1 MTFDSVTQSDY
12 SQAVNDFHHARDLA
26 ALEQISSHLRGK
38 SADLLSFDDVVHKLH
53 ISGGSDRGLQDIPIK
68 SIVGSVGRYT
78 DFTRSFLPRHQ
89 SDAERWARV
98 KSIIVKP
105 GAPGLEPIQVY
116 KIGEAYFV
124 RDGHHRVSVAR
135 RLGAKYIQ
143 AYVIEVKTKV
153 PLTADVTPDELIIKA
168 EQADL
173 LNETHLDEILP
184 DVKIEVTVPGGY
196 PRLYEHIRVH
206 HYFMGIDLK
215 RDVTM
220 DEAVLHWYETVYL
233 PVVNIIRERGVLREF
248 PGRTEADL
256 YLWISEHR
264 EYIQHELG
272 WQIRPE
278 MAAKNFVR
286 EMSPR
291 LIWELRR
298 ITSNLLDRLIPDA
311 LEPSFQS
318 GEWVKEKRKHRDT
331 LFVDL
336 LVGVRGGDSGWSAV
350 EQAIVL
356 AQREHGQIHGLHM
369 SDEDVEPQ
377 DEAAVREHFDAMCRD
392 GGVEGSLAVASG
404 EVARVVCERAVFNDL
419 VILNMTYPPAQ
430 QMIAKMTSGFH
441 TILRR
446 CPCPVLAVPDVCT
459 TVDRLL
465 LAFDGSEKSREALFV
480 SVYYARKYHYD
491 LCVLTVMDTEQKA
504 RKILAQA
511 ERYLKK
517 HRTEAR
523 YLARTGNTQ
532 QVIIQTA
539 KEQGSNMILMGGY
552 GSGPVVE
559 MFVDSTVDRV
569 LRETRVPVLIC
580 QS

>member
-1 MTFDSVTQSDY
+1 MAFDSVTQSDY

-26 ALEQISSHLRGK
+26 ALEQISSHLTGRP
-38 SADLLSFDDVVHKLH
+38 ANLLSFDDVVHKLH
-53 ISGGSDRGLQDIPIK
+53 VSGGSDRGLQDILIQ

-78 DFTRSFLPRHQ
+78 DFTRSFLPRQ
-89 SDAERWARV
+89 RSDVERWARV

-143 AYVIEVKTKV
+143 AYVTEVKTKV
-153 PLTADVTPDELIIKA
+153 PLTPDITPDELIIKS

-173 LNETHLDEILP
+173 LDETHLDDVLP
-184 DVKIEVTVPGGY
+184 DATIEVTVPGGY
-196 PRLYEHIRVH
+196 PRLEEHIRVH
-206 HYFMGIDLK
+206 RYFMGIDLK
-215 RDVTM
+215 RDVSM
-220 DEAVLHWYETVYL
+220 NEAVLHWYETVYL
-233 PVVNIIRERGVLREF
+233 PVINIIRERGILREF

-278 MAAKNFVR
+278 FAAKNFVR

-298 ITSNLLDRLIPDA
+298 IAANILDRLIPDA
-311 LEPSFQS
+311 LEPSLQS
-318 GEWVKEKRKHRDT
+318 GEWVKEKRKHRET

-336 LVGVRGGDSGWSAV
+336 LVGVRGKESGWSAV

-369 SDEDVEPQ
+369 IGDESESQ
-377 DEAAVREHFDAMCRD
+377 DETAVRERFDAMCRD

-459 TVDRLL
+459 PVDRLL

-504 RKILAQA
+504 RKVLAQA

-523 YLARTGNTQ
+523 YLARTGDPQ

-569 LRETRVPVLIC
+569 LRETQVPVLIC
-580 QS
+580 Q

>member
-1 MTFDSVTQSDY
+1 MAFDSVTQSDY

-26 ALEQISSHLRGK
+26 ALEQISSHLTGRP
-38 SADLLSFDDVVHKLH
+38 ANLLSFDDVVHKLH
-53 ISGGSDRGLQDIPIK
+53 VSGGSDRGLQDILIQ

-78 DFTRSFLPRHQ
+78 DFTRSFLPRQ
-89 SDAERWARV
+89 RSDVERWARV

-143 AYVIEVKTKV
+143 AYVTEVKTKV
-153 PLTADVTPDELIIKA
+153 PLTPDITPDELIIKS

-173 LNETHLDEILP
+173 LDETHLDDVLP
-184 DVKIEVTVPGGY
+184 DATIEVTVPGGY
-196 PRLYEHIRVH
+196 PRLEEHIRVH
-206 HYFMGIDLK
+206 RYFMGIDLK
-215 RDVTM
+215 RDVSM
-220 DEAVLHWYETVYL
+220 NEAVLHWYETVYL
-233 PVVNIIRERGVLREF
+233 PVINIIQERGILREF

-278 MAAKNFVR
+278 FAAKNFVR

-298 ITSNLLDRLIPDA
+298 IAANLLDRLIPDA
-311 LEPSFQS
+311 LEPSLQS
-318 GEWVKEKRKHRDT
+318 GEWVKEKRKHRET
-331 LFVDL
+331 LFIDL
-336 LVGVRGGDSGWSAV
+336 LVGVRGKESGWSAV

-369 SDEDVEPQ
+369 IGDESEPQ
-377 DEAAVREHFDAMCRD
+377 DEAAVRERFDAMCRD

-459 TVDRLL
+459 SVDRLL

-504 RKILAQA
+504 RKVLAQA

-523 YLARTGNTQ
+523 YLAQTGDPQ
-532 QVIIQTA
+532 QLIIQTA

-569 LRETRVPVLIC
+569 LRETQVPVLIC
-580 QS
+580 Q